1 MAPSSNFLADLT
13 QMANGA
19 ASAFGG
25 VREEVDKLI
34 RQRMER
40 SLNARGLVT
49 REDFDALRT
58 RHEALA
64 ARIALLEVYKP
75 TCYRVAGQNNL
86 KSKTGVKTEGRVQ
99 KEQQII
105 ELIIVAADQQKAKE
119 NTSSCAFQKMEAQ
132 NIVLI

>member
-1 MAPSSNFLADLT
+1 MAPRSNFMADIA

-25 VREEVDKLI
+25 MREEVDNMI

-49 REDFDALRT
+49 REEFDALRT

-64 ARIALLEVYKP
+64 ARLAFLESTMAV
-75 TCYRVAGQNNL
+75 TAESAGQPTATTKPAAKRKAAAK
-86 KSKTGVKTEGRVQ
+86 KSGK
-99 KEQQII
+99 
-105 ELIIVAADQQKAKE
+105 
-119 NTSSCAFQKMEAQ
+119 
-132 NIVLI
+132 